1 MVKRN
6 LVNYLS
12 DKGQLNLAK
21 RKFPYLTFNEVN
33 IFMRKIVEV
42 EEYQQKDFVLKEN
55 FPGLFTIE
63 CIKEK

>member
-1 MVKRN
+1 MAKRN

-12 DKGQLNLAK
+12 NKGQLNLAK
-21 RKFPYLTFNEVN
+21 RKFPYLTFKEVN

-42 EEYQQKDFVLKEN
+42 EGYHQKSFVLKEN

-63 CIKEK
+63 FIKDK